1 MPSNKTLPNGVLGAL
16 GSYTALA
23 VGATHAI
30 PSEYPVFFAWTLP
43 RPIRPRHVEGY
54 EYLGYTVTRP
64 DAGSV
69 VFGLSYRE
77 RDAGRHKE
85 DLFRVDALT
94 GEVGQFERGSFEA
107 VDPRYKNTHHAP
119 KPYFEG

>member
-1 MPSNKTLPNGVLGAL
+1 MPSNKKLPRELLDLL
-16 GSYTALA
+16 GSYTSLA
-23 VGATHAI
+23 VGATAAVA
-30 PSEYPVFFAWTLP
+30 SEYPVIFDSVLP

-69 VFGLSYRE
+69 VLGLSYRE
-77 RDAGRHKE
+77 REAGRHKE

-119 KPYFEG
+119 KSYFEG